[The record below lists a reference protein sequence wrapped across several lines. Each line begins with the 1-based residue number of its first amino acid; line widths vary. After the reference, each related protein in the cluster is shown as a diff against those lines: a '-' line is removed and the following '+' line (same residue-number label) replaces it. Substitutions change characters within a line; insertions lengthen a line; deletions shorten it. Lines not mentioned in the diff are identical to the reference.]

1 MINFHCID
9 VHNQNFIKLL
19 EKERKTII
27 ILEEDGG
34 KKEEKN
40 KARESIPNLVIL
52 LKEITYQKYN
62 AFIYFAI
69 FHTYIYS

>member
-27 ILEEDGG
+27 ILEGGGG
-34 KKEEKN
+34 KKG
-40 KARESIPNLVIL
+40 R
-52 LKEITYQKYN
+52 KE
-62 AFIYFAI
+62 
-69 FHTYIYS
+69 

>member
-1 MINFHCID
+1 MINFHCIN

-27 ILEEDGG
+27 ILEGV
-34 KKEEKN
+34 EKN

>member
-27 ILEEDGG
+27 ILEGV
-34 KKEEKN
+34 EKN

>member
-27 ILEEDGG
+27 ILEGV
-34 KKEEKN
+34 EKN

-69 FHTYIYS
+69 FHTYMYS